1 MKFILIQE
9 GKGPHTFKFVSMFH
23 KLLLIVLCIAF
34 TTTAYAQKY
43 ELTSSSKKAIKYYEE
58 AVSLYQYD
66 EYSEAID
73 LLKRSLKHDDNFIEA
88 WLLLG
93 DSYSEVN
100 SVNDAIISY
109 ESAILID
116 SNFFQ
121 GVYYF
126 LGNLNYEIGEYQ
138 KAVDYYIILSQM
150 PEVSKELLMLT
161 YSRLIF
167 ASTSAQLVNN
177 PVPVNMRNTGPPINT
192 NNDEYINYVNSLG
205 DYMML
210 TRRTK
215 LISSTERKPMYKEEL
230 LFSNRIDLVWENPIP
245 VNLSW
250 RNNLD
255 MGSLNLSTDGR
266 SMYFTGCYWPM
277 GIGGCDLYV
286 SHSSGGKWLEPKN
299 LGDRINSSKW
309 ESQPIISSDNKKL
322 YFASKRAGG
331 KGGSDIWMSVKLKDN
346 SWSPPI
352 NLGDSI
358 NTPKDEMTPFIH
370 ADGNTMFFASNGHP
384 GLGGYDLFIS
394 RQDELGRWS
403 LAKNIG
409 YPTNSRFDDINIF
422 VSIDGKRSWI
432 SSNRDDSEGNMDIY
446 WFNNYVDILPKKI
459 MYVEGTIVDK
469 VTRVPLKAEV
479 QITNLNTSEVINTTL
494 SDSITGAFLIVVY
507 PGIDYAFNIS
517 KQGYLFLS
525 QNINLRDSIGV
536 GSVKK
541 QFELSQI
548 ALGKQLIMNNVFFK
562 FNDYELLP
570 SSFIELN
577 KLAKFLV
584 LNSSINIEIIGHTDN
599 IGSADYNMKLSM
611 NRANSVNN
619 YLINKGIDSLRLIPS
634 GMGDTKPLTSNI
646 SEQGRATNRRTE
658 IRIK

>member
-1 MKFILIQE
+1 
-9 GKGPHTFKFVSMFH
+9 MFH

-577 KLAKFLV
+577 KLAEFLV